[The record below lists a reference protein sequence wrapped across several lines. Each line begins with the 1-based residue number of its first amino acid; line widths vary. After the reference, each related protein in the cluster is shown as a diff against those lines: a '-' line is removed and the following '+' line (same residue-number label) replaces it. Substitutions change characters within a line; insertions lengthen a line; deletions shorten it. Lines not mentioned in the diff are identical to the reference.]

1 MSTAAQD
8 FITEAKE
15 QYWYD
20 MFIKVTG
27 YWYGNETPNMDK
39 EEFIATRI
47 RRAPAKIEREK
58 GKTEWDNIDDSALNR
73 PFPGLPDPQR
83 EDGFL
88 KALDEKIES
97 DKREAKKYNIDT
109 SKGVL
114 FGFNDGLE
122 YARDLYLSTLTKK

>member
-1 MSTAAQD
+1 MEEKTA
-8 FITEAKE
+8 ITPKPVKERHNLDLLQLVCELYSKALAYPSKEMHDAYVEARLE
-15 QYWYD
+15 L
-20 MFIKVTG
+20 
-27 YWYGNETPNMDK
+27 E
-39 EEFIATRI
+39 
-47 RRAPAKIEREK
+47 
-58 GKTEWDNIDDSALNR
+58 NR
-73 PFPGLPDPQR
+73 LAPQR

-122 YARDLYLSTLTKK
+122 YARDLYTSTLTKK